1 MEMEKEK
8 KKKKTNNPNNPC
20 TKIQHPPVFHGAG
33 EKKRKKGRQK
43 PGDKFFLLDPTDTVL
58 PIERA
63 FVIINSGRGAY
74 FTMKG
79 GCRGA
84 RQPSTCG
91 PEIGPAN
98 SMRPTSPSALTRS
111 SPLR

>member
-8 KKKKTNNPNNPC
+8 KKKNEQPEQPLYENTASTSFSWRRGK
-20 TKIQHPPVFHGAG
+20 
-33 EKKRKKGRQK
+33 KKRKKGRQK